1 MCELCVCE
9 LCVCELCVCECC
21 CVAGGGWRD
30 REVQCVKG
38 WSVHPP
44 PPTHALNS
52 TGRTEANFVRGWGS
66 LPHNTHFD
74 WQDRTPKEDRE
85 ANIAGVM
92 SWHVVIA

>member
-1 MCELCVCE
+1 MCEGME
-9 LCVCELCVCECC
+9 
-21 CVAGGGWRD
+21 RT
-30 REVQCVKG
+30 
-38 WSVHPP
+38 PP

-92 SWHVVIA
+92 PWHVVVARNGCRVHVVANNGCR